1 MRGAIIPF
9 LPCEERKFQV
19 ALHRDFSRRLHGLQA
34 DLDGMDRM
42 YLNIRP
48 EKLAE
53 FWEGRAEMLHY
64 KAALADLLLEMDG
77 GE

>member
-1 MRGAIIPF
+1 
-9 LPCEERKFQV
+9 
-19 ALHRDFSRRLHGLQA
+19 
-34 DLDGMDRM
+34 MDRM

-53 FWEGRAEMLHY
+53 FWEGRAEMLYY